1 MSNRKDGTLYIGVTN
16 DLARRVYEHREKLVS
31 RFTRKYNLDQL
42 VYYETYSTA
51 LDAIQREKSMKEWN
65 RAWKIELIEQMN
77 PDWWDLYEDL
87 AK

>member
-77 PDWWDLYEDL
+77 PDWRDLYEDL

>member
-31 RFTRKYNLDQL
+31 GFTRKYNLDQL

-77 PDWWDLYEDL
+77 PDWRDLYEDL